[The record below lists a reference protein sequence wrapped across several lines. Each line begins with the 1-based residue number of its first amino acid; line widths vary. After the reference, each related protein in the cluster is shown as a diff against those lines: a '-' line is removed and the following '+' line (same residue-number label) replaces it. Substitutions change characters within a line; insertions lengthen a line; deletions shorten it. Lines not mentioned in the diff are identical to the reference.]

1 MHLEALPVNKSVK
14 RLTGVATPI
23 ENRYIWD
30 STYQCFSQMKNIPVR
45 NINAVPEEPDFS
57 KSFSIRDLRDLLAGK
72 DLVQELHR
80 HNFFYV
86 LALKKGSGHHEID
99 FTSYN
104 VADNTVFF
112 MRPGQVHQLT
122 LKAGSTG
129 YLMAF
134 RSESCYSHGKS
145 SNQLLRRAG
154 AMNHYQLNP
163 HGYKK
168 LHAILTYVFAELSG
182 KQEQYQEVIKANL
195 HIFLI
200 ELVRQSSKGITDNVK
215 LYAQEQL
222 ESFLGMLEHHVASH
236 KQASEYADML
246 HLSLYQLNAIT
257 RSTLGKT
264 CSAIINEYIILESKR
279 LLLATSNQVN
289 QIASQLGYEDVSYFI
304 RFFKKHTGHSPEVF
318 RQNFR

>member
-1 MHLEALPVNKSVK
+1 
-14 RLTGVATPI
+14 
-23 ENRYIWD
+23 
-30 STYQCFSQMKNIPVR
+30 MKNIPVR
-45 NINAVPEEPDFS
+45 NINVVPEESDFS
-57 KSFSIRDLRDLLAGK
+57 KSFNIRDLRDLLAGE

-86 LALKKGSGHHEID
+86 LALKKGSGNHEID
-99 FTSYN
+99 FTSYA
-104 VADNTVFF
+104 VAGNTVFF

-134 RSESCYSHGKS
+134 KMESGYPYDRA

-154 AMNHYQLNP
+154 AMNHYQPDTDGFN
-163 HGYKK
+163 K
-168 LHAILTYVFAELSG
+168 LHAILTYIFQEFSG
-182 KQEQYQEVIKANL
+182 RQEQYQEVIKANL

-200 ELVRQSSKGITDNVK
+200 ELVRQCSKGITDNAN
-215 LYAQEQL
+215 LYVQEQIEAFLDLL
-222 ESFLGMLEHHVASH
+222 ENHVASH

-264 CSAIINEYIILESKR
+264 SSAIINEHIILEAKR
-279 LLLATSNQVN
+279 YLLATSNQVN

-304 RFFKKHTGHSPEVF
+304 RFFKKHTGYSPEAF
-318 RQNFR
+318 RHNFR